1 MTTGS
6 TTSPSDAF
14 DLTSGLGRKGLKIAW
29 SSEAYRR
36 AYGVSMMDRT
46 NLRGTWYR
54 GIALAV
60 ALSLVVPSPSFPQAT
75 PPAADAEAMVF
86 NTEQLDAMLAPIALY
101 PDALLTQTLMA
112 ATFPLQVVAASRWQ
126 EVPANK
132 GLTGD
137 ALAQALAHQNWD
149 PSVKSLI
156 PFPQVL
162 IMLNGN
168 LDWTQQ
174 LGYAFATQ
182 EADVMNS
189 VQRLRLQA
197 QEAGYLK
204 TTEQQ
209 RVVVEKSVI
218 VIEPAAPQTVYVP
231 VYSPTVVYGS
241 WPYPAY
247 PPVYLPP
254 PPGYVV
260 GTAFLSGL
268 AFATGVAVVG
278 SLWGWARP
286 SWYGGHVN
294 VNVNHYN
301 NINVNRPPINSS
313 VWRPPA
319 GGVGGR
325 PIRPPG
331 GPVGAPARPV
341 PLPANAVGRPNVQVP
356 GNVVNKPVVGNS
368 VRGGNTVNIGNVQR
382 PTGSQPGGS
391 QTPVGAGGGQRSS
404 GPGQGGSG
412 QRPAGGGQ
420 TGGGRAPRWRRG
432 ATSWRR
438 DAGRQRTTSGWR
450 PDPQWRAASGRGRR
464 QRQSFAHSGA
474 ASCGCVRW
482 DERGCAR
489 QPVRQSWRAESG
501 RAATAAGAPTAA
513 APG

>member
-1 MTTGS
+1 M
-6 TTSPSDAF
+6 
-14 DLTSGLGRKGLKIAW
+14 
-29 SSEAYRR
+29 RR
-36 AYGVSMMDRT
+36 AS
-46 NLRGTWYR
+46 YR
-54 GIALAV
+54 GVALV
-60 ALSLVVPSPSFPQAT
+60 TALSLMVPPPSSAQPT
-75 PPAADAEAMVF
+75 PAPVAASAEATVF
-86 NTEQLDAMLAPIALY
+86 NTEQLDALLAPIALY
-101 PDALLTQTLMA
+101 PDELLAQTLMA

-132 GLTGD
+132 ALTGD
-137 ALAQALAHQNWD
+137 ALAQALAQQNWD

-162 IMLNGN
+162 AMLNGN

-218 VIEPAAPQTVYVP
+218 VIQPATPQTVYVP
-231 VYSPTVVYGS
+231 VYNPTVVYGT

-247 PPVYLPP
+247 PPIYFPP
-254 PPGYVV
+254 PPGYVI
-260 GTAFLSGL
+260 GTAFVSGL

-294 VNVNHYN
+294 VNVSRYN

-341 PLPANAVGRPNVQVP
+341 ALPANAIGRPSVRVP
-356 GNVVNKPVVGNS
+356 GSVVNKPVAGNS

-382 PTGSQPGGS
+382 PGGGQPGGG
-391 QTPVGAGGGQRSS
+391 QTPGRAGGQRPGSPGQGGNVQLPGGGRPSGGTSAQRPGGAGVNRPPATAQRPAAAFGGMSEGAKASQFANRGAQSRAAQPQPRRPAQPQSRPGNAGGGGQRPAAQS
-404 GPGQGGSG
+404 
-412 QRPAGGGQ
+412 RAAGG
-420 TGGGRAPRWRRG
+420 
-432 ATSWRR
+432 
-438 DAGRQRTTSGWR
+438 R
-450 PDPQWRAASGRGRR
+450 PGDRGR
-464 QRQSFAHSGA
+464 
-474 ASCGCVRW
+474 
-482 DERGCAR
+482 
-489 QPVRQSWRAESG
+489 
-501 RAATAAGAPTAA
+501 
-513 APG
+513 